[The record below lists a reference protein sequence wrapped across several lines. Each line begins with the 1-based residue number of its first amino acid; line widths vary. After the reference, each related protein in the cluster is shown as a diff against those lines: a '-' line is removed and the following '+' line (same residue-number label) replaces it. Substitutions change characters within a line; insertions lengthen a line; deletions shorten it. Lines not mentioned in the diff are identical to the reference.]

1 MKKGSQFTRIFHQEI
16 RRLTT
21 IGILDLLRKRF
32 SGSLSCK
39 PLLQEKPLGYEKLSF
54 LFVMLI
60 FGCMV
65 SIFVFF
71 FEHMTQTKKKE
82 KELAYKVK
90 EMSLMEEKMGNYL
103 EGLSNQENRKCLD
116 RLFLKHYRKETED
129 NDTKLNI
136 ITSDDFIFN
145 IELDLK
151 NCSCKIPRV
160 MKHRKS
166 I

>member
-21 IGILDLLRKRF
+21 IGILDLLRKRY

-71 FEHMTQTKKKE
+71 FERMTQTKK

-90 EMSLMEEKMGNYL
+90 EMSLMEEKMGDYL
-103 EGLSNQENRKCLD
+103 KGLSNQENRKCLG

-129 NDTKLNI
+129 NDTNLDI
-136 ITSDDFIFN
+136 ITSDDFILNF
-145 IELDLK
+145 ELDPK

-160 MKHRKS
+160 MMHRN
-166 I
+166 

>member
-1 MKKGSQFTRIFHQEI
+1 MIKKGSQFTRIFRQEI

-21 IGILDLLRKRF
+21 TGIIDLLRKRY

-60 FGCMV
+60 FGCMA

-71 FEHMTQTKKKE
+71 FERMTQTKK

-90 EMSLMEEKMGNYL
+90 EMSLMEEKMGDYL
-103 EGLSNQENRKCLD
+103 KGLSNQENRKCLG

-129 NDTKLNI
+129 NDTKLDI

>member
-21 IGILDLLRKRF
+21 IGILDLLRKRY

-71 FEHMTQTKKKE
+71 FERMTQTKK

-90 EMSLMEEKMGNYL
+90 EMSLMEEKIREYM
-103 EGLSNQENRKCLD
+103 EGLSIQETETFLG
-116 RLFLKHYRKETED
+116 RLFLKHFKKDRGQ
-129 NDTKLNI
+129 
-136 ITSDDFIFN
+136 
-145 IELDLK
+145 
-151 NCSCKIPRV
+151 
-160 MKHRKS
+160 
-166 I
+166 

>member
-1 MKKGSQFTRIFHQEI
+1 MIKKGSQFTRIFRQEI

-21 IGILDLLRKRF
+21 TGIIDLLRKRY

-71 FEHMTQTKKKE
+71 FERMTQTKKKD
-82 KELAYKVK
+82 LAYKVK
-90 EMSLMEEKMGNYL
+90 EMSLMEEKMGDYL
-103 EGLSNQENRKCLD
+103 KGLSNQENRKCLG
-116 RLFLKHYRKETED
+116 RLFLKHYRKKTED
-129 NDTKLNI
+129 NDTKLDI

>member
-1 MKKGSQFTRIFHQEI
+1 MMKKGSQFTRIFRQEI
-16 RRLTT
+16 RRLATT
-21 IGILDLLRKRF
+21 GILDLLRKRY

-71 FEHMTQTKKKE
+71 FERMTQTKK

-103 EGLSNQENRKCLD
+103 EGLSNEETGNILG
-116 RLFLKHYRKETED
+116 RL
-129 NDTKLNI
+129 NQKLFW
-136 ITSDDFIFN
+136 D
-145 IELDLK
+145 K
-151 NCSCKIPRV
+151 
-160 MKHRKS
+160 
-166 I
+166 

>member
-1 MKKGSQFTRIFHQEI
+1 MA
-16 RRLTT
+16 
-21 IGILDLLRKRF
+21 
-32 SGSLSCK
+32 
-39 PLLQEKPLGYEKLSF
+39 
-54 LFVMLI
+54 
-60 FGCMV
+60 

-71 FEHMTQTKKKE
+71 FERMTQTKK

-90 EMSLMEEKMGNYL
+90 EISLMEEKMGDYL
-103 EGLSNQENRKCLD
+103 KGLSNQENRKCLD

-145 IELDLK
+145 IKLDPK